1 MGDPAK
7 HAEPISAA
15 PRQPEPPAA
24 GGAGSPA
31 GGSAVTRIVAEV
43 MSRYGVV
50 VALALLI
57 AGFSIALPDT
67 FFTTGNFQTMVNAQ
81 AIVLMLAI
89 AATIPLRAGDFDLSI
104 AALMTTS
111 AAITAKIVTGGGGVV
126 VALIAVLAVGVIIGL
141 IHGFLVVKIG
151 VDAFITTLGSLTALT
166 GAAYAVTD
174 SQIMSGFPQGLL
186 DISRTEFL
194 GLPSLTWIG
203 WILVG
208 VAWYF
213 YERTPVGRHLVFIGG
228 SRDAA
233 RLAGVR
239 VDATRVGA
247 FVASAMI
254 SAFAGFLFAG
264 SLGSVDPSVSGQ
276 FLLQPFAAAFLG
288 ATTIAVGRFNAV
300 GTLVGLYLLVVGI
313 TGLQLLGAQP
323 WVSDV
328 FNGIALV
335 LAVTF
340 ARIAA
345 RSRGRAT

>member
-1 MGDPAK
+1 V
-7 HAEPISAA
+7 I
-15 PRQPEPPAA
+15 
-24 GGAGSPA
+24 
-31 GGSAVTRIVAEV
+31 AEV
-43 MSRYGVV
+43 VSRFGVV

-57 AGFSIALPDT
+57 ISFSIALPTT

-81 AIVLMLAI
+81 AIVLILAI

-104 AALMTTS
+104 AAVMTTT
-111 AAITAKIVTGGGGVV
+111 AAVTAKIVAGGGSVI
-126 VALIAVLAVGVIIGL
+126 VALIAVIAVGVVIGL
-141 IHGFLVVKIG
+141 IHGLLVVRIG

-166 GAAYAVTD
+166 GVAYAITNSEIV
-174 SQIMSGFPQGLL
+174 SGFPDALL
-186 DISRTEFL
+186 NVSRTEIL

-203 WILVG
+203 WILVAG
-208 VAWYF
+208 AWYV
-213 YERTPVGRHLVFIGG
+213 YERTPVGRYLVFVGG
-228 SRDAA
+228 SREAA

-239 VDATRVGA
+239 VDAVRIGA
-247 FVASAMI
+247 FVASATI
-254 SAFAGFLFAG
+254 SAIAGFLFAG

-288 ATTIAVGRFNAV
+288 ATTITLGRFNAV

-328 FNGIALV
+328 FNGVALV

-340 ARIAA
+340 ARIAS
-345 RSRGRAT
+345 RSRGRAA

>member
-1 MGDPAK
+1 
-7 HAEPISAA
+7 
-15 PRQPEPPAA
+15 
-24 GGAGSPA
+24 
-31 GGSAVTRIVAEV
+31 VV
-43 MSRYGVV
+43 SRYGVV
-50 VALALLI
+50 VALVLLI
-57 AGFSIALPDT
+57 VGFSVALPET

-81 AIVLMLAI
+81 AIVLILAI
-89 AATIPLRAGDFDLSI
+89 AATVPLRAGDFDLSI
-104 AALMTTS
+104 AAVMTTS
-111 AAITAKIVTGGGGVV
+111 AAVTAKIVTSGGSVV
-126 VALIAVLAVGVIIGL
+126 VALIAVIAVGVLVGL
-141 IHGFLVVKIG
+141 IHGVLVVRIG

-166 GAAYAVTD
+166 GVAYAITN
-174 SQIMSGFPQGLL
+174 SEIISGFPDGLL
-186 DISRTEFL
+186 NISRTQFL
-194 GLPSLTWIG
+194 GLPSLTWVG
-203 WILVG
+203 WILVAA
-208 VAWYF
+208 AWYF
-213 YERTPVGRHLVFIGG
+213 YERTPAGRYLVFIGG

-239 VDATRVGA
+239 VDAVRIGA
-247 FVASAMI
+247 FVASATI
-254 SAFAGFLFAG
+254 SAIAGFLFAG

-288 ATTIAVGRFNAV
+288 ATTITLGRFNAV

-328 FNGIALV
+328 FNGVALV